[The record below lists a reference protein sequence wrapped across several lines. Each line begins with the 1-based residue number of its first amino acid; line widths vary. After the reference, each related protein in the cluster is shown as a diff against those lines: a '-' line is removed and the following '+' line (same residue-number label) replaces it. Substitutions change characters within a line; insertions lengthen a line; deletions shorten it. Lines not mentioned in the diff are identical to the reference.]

1 MNFFQIAATI
11 ILGYQIATISLVVQL
26 VILGLLLGGMWLKV
40 TKKFRQHGIIMLTAV
55 VLHAVMVFAWMIPVF
70 STLFSSPGSI
80 NLADMF
86 TVIILVH
93 AFTGIA
99 ATVLGIWLVASW
111 RLQANMKT
119 CFAKKR
125 VMLVTITL
133 WLIALV
139 IGIYLYL
146 RIIQPF

>member
-1 MNFFQIAATI
+1 MTLVFFQIMPTS
-11 ILGYQIATISLVVQL
+11 SLVIQL
-26 VILGLLLGGMWLKV
+26 VILGLLLGGWWLK
-40 TKKFRQHGIIMLTAV
+40 TAKKFRQHGITMLAAV
-55 VLHAVMVFAWMIPVF
+55 VLHAIMVFAWMIPVF
-70 STLFSSPGSI
+70 STFFSSPGSI

-93 AFTGIA
+93 AFTGI
-99 ATVLGIWLVASW
+99 TSTILGIWIVASW